1 MTKQDSAIEYTMAE
15 QDFLYAIDFIG
26 QQYFYLDDEYPYCD
40 IEFSTKDED
49 YQKLELSQKT
59 LIADNVNT
67 DEYRHS
73 IVKGFN
79 NSLSAETHFYFTNK
93 KCCLYCFM
101 LILRI

>member
-1 MTKQDSAIEYTMAE
+1 MRYDGTVSPI
-15 QDFLYAIDFIG
+15 LS
-26 QQYFYLDDEYPYCD
+26 LDDEYPYCD

>member
-1 MTKQDSAIEYTMAE
+1 MKTEFIYKNKLTTESCFHLHKILDSV
-15 QDFLYAIDFIG
+15 D
-26 QQYFYLDDEYPYCD
+26 FYLDDEYPYCD